1 MERRLAEY
9 MCGWLDKI
17 LAVFVCAL
25 LSVSPLRA
33 TDDPAREGS
42 RSMVLTQY
50 GVVATSQ
57 AVASQAVAAIL
68 AKGRSAVDAAIAAN
82 ACA

>member
-1 MERRLAEY
+1 
-9 MCGWLDKI
+9 
-17 LAVFVCAL
+17 
-25 LSVSPLRA
+25 
-33 TDDPAREGS
+33 
-42 RSMVLTQY
+42 MVLTQY

-57 AVASQAVAAIL
+57 AVASQAGAAIL